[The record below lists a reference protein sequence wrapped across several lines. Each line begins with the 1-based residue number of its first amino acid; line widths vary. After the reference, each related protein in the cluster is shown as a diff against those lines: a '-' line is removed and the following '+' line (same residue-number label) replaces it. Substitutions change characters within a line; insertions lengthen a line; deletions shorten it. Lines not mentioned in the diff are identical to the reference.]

1 MFQEQLLRYKNI
13 KLYLARFTSKTDDV
27 KSFYKI
33 GVTGKYDAA
42 HRFLDEEYNLW
53 DIKIMTTAYGPTRE
67 VLAAEE
73 ELKLRY
79 PKNLWLDQ
87 KIKGVTEIFVPKD
100 YQDIQDIIEYIKVK
114 RIEWYQRREQE
125 ASEIVKLKKEV
136 EDLRKQLAHLDR

>member
-13 KLYLARFTSKTDDV
+13 KLYLARFTSKTEDV

-42 HRFLDEEYNLW
+42 HRFLNEEYNLW

-67 VLAAEE
+67 VLEAEE
-73 ELKLRY
+73 ELKRMY

-87 KIKGVTEIFVPKD
+87 KIKGVTEIFVPND
-100 YQDIQDIIEYIKVK
+100 YQEIRDIIEYVKQK
-114 RIEWYQRREQE
+114 RIGWYQARLNE
-125 ASEIVKLKKEV
+125 ASEIEKLKKENK
-136 EDLRKQLAHLDR
+136 ELRKQLAHLER